1 MHNAFVFTAV
11 LFAAKLM
18 WNIATPFAVTYAH
31 HRWMKSGGVKPNAV
45 SMGPLIEI
53 GLWLAMLLMAF
64 FRPSESLGLGLGGV
78 FVWGA
83 ALIAGS
89 YAVVWLLA
97 AVLRRLFPSDPGQA
111 NES

>member
-11 LFAAKLM
+11 LFAAKLL
-18 WNIATPFAVTYAH
+18 WNIATPFAVTYANR
-31 HRWMKSGGVKPNAV
+31 RWMKSGGAKPNAV

-64 FRPSESLGLGLGGV
+64 LRPSESLGLGLGSV
-78 FVWGA
+78 FVWGS

-89 YAVVWLLA
+89 YAVVWLFA
-97 AVLRRLFPSDPGQA
+97 AILRRLFLSGLEQA
-111 NES
+111 DER

>member
-1 MHNAFVFTAV
+1 
-11 LFAAKLM
+11 M

-31 HRWMKSGGVKPNAV
+31 RRWMKSGGVKPNVV
-45 SMGPLIEI
+45 SMGPLVEI

-78 FVWGA
+78 LVWGA

-89 YAVVWLLA
+89 YVVVWLLA
-97 AVLRRLFPSDPGQA
+97 AVLRRLFPSDLGQA
-111 NES
+111 TES